1 MTSILQ
7 GLFSLFIALSSS
19 LPSRV
24 LSALGIGWLTYTG
37 LSAVLANLISATF
50 TRWNAIPAS
59 IYQLLSLAGFT
70 DAVGIITAAMVTRVT
85 IAALPRLGKL
95 S

>member
-1 MTSILQ
+1 MSTIISALWSMFL
-7 GLFSLFIALSSS
+7 GLSAS

-37 LSAVLANLISATF
+37 LSTVLGSLISTTMAK
-50 TRWNAIPAS
+50 WNAIPAA

-70 DAVGIITAAMVTRVT
+70 DAVGIVTAAMVTRVA